1 MDRVQFR
8 GRRVD
13 RSFLVAINW
22 DTDKVRDRDKDEQ
35 LSGAYGKGRILERI
49 DYQTIT
55 RLAEVDVHINVQ
67 EMERGQPHKEGT
79 SEMSRGRPSK
89 EQRCPFCP
97 HCNGQREG
105 LIPINDD
112 PIQVTKYLTDHT

>member
-13 RSFLVAINW
+13 RSFPVAINW
-22 DTDKVRDRDKDEQ
+22 DTDMVRNRDKDEQ
-35 LSGAYGKGRILERI
+35 LSGAYGRGRILERI

-55 RLAEVDVHINVQ
+55 RLDEVDVDTNMR
-67 EMERGQPHKEGT
+67 EMKRGQPDKEGT
-79 SEMSRGRPSK
+79 SEMSQGTSK
-89 EQRCPFCP
+89 EQCYPFFP
-97 HCNGQREG
+97 HCNGQCEG

-112 PIQVTKYLTDHT
+112 PIQVTNYLTNHT

>member
-13 RSFLVAINW
+13 RSFPVAINW
-22 DTDKVRDRDKDEQ
+22 DTDMVRNRDKDDQ
-35 LSGAYGKGRILERI
+35 LPGAYGKGRILERI

-55 RLAEVDVHINVQ
+55 RLAEVDLDINMQ
-67 EMERGQPHKEGT
+67 EMERGQPDKEGT
-79 SEMSRGRPSK
+79 SEMSQGTSK

-105 LIPINDD
+105 LIPVNDY
-112 PIQVTKYLTDHT
+112 PIQVTNYLTNHT